1 MKKVSIFGRSV
12 PLFAV
17 LIVGL
22 LVTGASAAV
31 VNYLSNTVTAD
42 GNVKSPY
49 DLKIRMPSVE
59 WGEDRAS
66 AEYWNELGWSDT
78 VEFGTLYG
86 GEKFT
91 IEYKLVNQADV
102 KILGDVQMEIMCRN
116 GIDAGNPDFKSV
128 LLRRMVPNYADY
140 PIEFEKVEQ
149 GSDGYRVLYTTDSD
163 YTFNNAGETT
173 YGEIEFVVKE
183 NAVGTYTISGKL
195 IPVADVATV

>member
-42 GNVKSPY
+42 GNVESPY
-49 DLKIRMPSVE
+49 DLQVRMPIVGLE
-59 WGEDRAS
+59 GS
-66 AEYWNELGWSDT
+66 AEYWDETGWSDT

-86 GEKFT
+86 GETFT
-91 IEYKLVNQADV
+91 IEYKLENRADV
-102 KILGDVQMEIMCRN
+102 KILGNVQMEVMCTN
-116 GIDAGNPDFKSV
+116 GIDADNPDFESV
-128 LLRRMVPNYADY
+128 LLRRMVPNYADS
-140 PIEFEKVEQ
+140 PIAFGVEQ
-149 GSDGYRVLYTTDSD
+149 GSNGYRVLYTTDSD
-163 YTFNNAGETT
+163 DIFNNAGETT
-173 YGEIEFVVKE
+173 YGNIEFVVKE

-195 IPVADVATV
+195 IPVADAATP

>member
-42 GNVKSPY
+42 GNVESPY
-49 DLKIRMPSVE
+49 DLKVRMPIVGLE
-59 WGEDRAS
+59 GS
-66 AEYWNELGWSDT
+66 AEYWNEDGWSDT

-86 GEKFT
+86 GDTLT
-91 IEYKLVNQADV
+91 IEYKLVNRADV
-102 KILGDVQMEIMCRN
+102 KVIGDVQMEVMCSG
-116 GIDAGNPDFKSV
+116 GIDKDNPDFESV
-128 LLRRMVPNYADY
+128 LLHPMVSNHADS
-140 PIEFEKVEQ
+140 PIAFGVEQ
-149 GSDGYRVLYTTDSD
+149 GSDDYHVLYTTDSD
-163 YTFNNAGETT
+163 YTFNDAGETT
-173 YGEIEFVVKE
+173 YGKIEFVVKE

-195 IPVADVATV
+195 IPVADAATL

>member
-42 GNVKSPY
+42 GNVESPY
-49 DLKIRMPSVE
+49 DLQVRMPIAGLE
-59 WGEDRAS
+59 KDS
-66 AEYWNELGWSDT
+66 AEYWNGRWSDT

-86 GEKFT
+86 GETLT
-91 IEYKLVNQADV
+91 IEYKLVNRADV
-102 KILGDVQMEIMCRN
+102 KILGDVQMEVMCSN
-116 GIDAGNPDFKSV
+116 GIDADNPDFENV
-128 LLRRMVPNYADY
+128 LLRRMVPNYADS
-140 PIEFEKVEQ
+140 PIAFGVEQ
-149 GSDGYRVLYTTDSD
+149 GSNGYRVLYTTDSD
-163 YTFNNAGETT
+163 YTFNDGGETT

-195 IPVADVATV
+195 IPVADAATL